1 MMKNSS
7 KVVLVVEDN
16 ATNMK
21 LFRDLLKVHGYNV
34 LQAND
39 GRLKDDE
46 TLKSIP
52 IVAVTAFVLGGD
64 EEKMLDAGC
73 DGFILKPISVL
84 SFMETI
90 DRFVA
95 DQGPNPAKCEL
106 ETA

>member
-1 MMKNSS
+1 MAVNLDTKYLN
-7 KVVLVVEDN
+7 VV
-16 ATNMK
+16 
-21 LFRDLLKVHGYNV
+21 
-34 LQAND
+34 
-39 GRLKDDE
+39 
-46 TLKSIP
+46 
-52 IVAVTAFVLGGD
+52 VLGGD